1 MLIGML
7 ALYTSA
13 SFLHFAHN
21 AEFLGEYPNLPD
33 SITRFDVYASWF
45 GLVAIGLSGLTL
57 YLTRWRRAGLAL
69 LGVYAAL
76 GLDGLL
82 HYTRAPVGEH
92 TAMMNFTI
100 WFEVG
105 AAVALMLVTWLA
117 FSDSSSKGEAET

>member
-1 MLIGML
+1 MLL
-7 ALYTSA
+7 LYTSA

-21 AEFLGEYPNLPD
+21 AEYLGEYPNLPG
-33 SITRFDVYASWF
+33 SITRFGVYASWL
-45 GLVAIGLSGLTL
+45 GLVAIGLGGLTL

-92 TAMMNFTI
+92 TVMMNFTI

-105 AAVALMLVTWLA
+105 AAVPLMLVTLLA
-117 FSDSSSKGEAET
+117 FSDGRAKWEAET